1 MCFVIYPTLND
12 TARNNPIQGVP
23 AQRGVSYTSP
33 PSDLLVACSG
43 LSTSFCSCQGC
54 WTKTFPEKSHEV
66 LFGSVGWSR
75 WRIQEQGSEEAG
87 GGTRLFPPGVVSGW
101 IRLKCIV
108 KLLHQGNV
116 HTQWTPQSCHPDIP
130 NGYAK
135 FRPREKWL
143 STFSNAFLLNE
154 VQKSPVIL
162 LLLMQMKKDIAT
174 GLNSIFKTT
183 NV

>member
-1 MCFVIYPTLND
+1 MISKTFLNSQTSTKSTTTDRSFQWDIWCVLLFTQLSMILQETIQYRGYLHKGECPTPL
-12 TARNNPIQGVP
+12 
-23 AQRGVSYTSP
+23 P
-33 PSDLLVACSG
+33 PQTLLVACSG

-116 HTQWTPQSCHPDIP
+116 HTQ
-130 NGYAK
+130 
-135 FRPREKWL
+135 
-143 STFSNAFLLNE
+143 
-154 VQKSPVIL
+154 
-162 LLLMQMKKDIAT
+162 
-174 GLNSIFKTT
+174 
-183 NV
+183 